1 LATNSDIDRV
11 REAADLVALISE
23 HIPLRPKGREHIGL
37 CPFHDDHAPSLTV
50 VTHKGNAFYKCHSC
64 GASGDVFNF
73 VMDYH
78 KMTFAEALRYLA
90 ERTGIAL
97 SPSSRRP
104 AEPAGPTHAD
114 LRRVNEL
121 AAAYY
126 RDTLRKGRHGAEARA
141 MVTARGIDDE
151 TAEAFMIGAAPPEW
165 DELGRFA
172 RGRGIS
178 SDLLQA
184 AGLVKQRSDG
194 QGHYDAFRHRL
205 MFPICDEL
213 GRPVAFGARQ
223 LDPEDRPK
231 YLNSPDTPLFNK
243 ARTLYGL
250 HLAKRAVIEASRAI
264 VTEGYTDVLA
274 CHQAGLPNV
283 VATLGTA
290 LTREHVLMLKR
301 ICREVVL
308 VFDGDE
314 AGQRAADRAVELFFA
329 EPVDVRI
336 CVLPEGNDPA
346 ELLGQ
351 PEGLQRFEAAVAA
364 SQHAL
369 DYKVN
374 RFRSALKDTEGLG
387 ARHRCLEE
395 FLADLAGLGFG
406 SLSGVRKGPILERIA
421 GLLGVPAPEIE
432 RALPRSPSARGAG
445 AAASAE
451 EQARSALFEPQ
462 APRATPARRRA
473 ERELLAALIFRPSFW
488 HQPVDTGDGTATTVS
503 ARLQPEHFSE
513 PDVRRIAGAVWSR
526 LDVDEPFNVQQLMGE
541 LDEPSLRQ
549 LVGDL
554 YFEAQEHLTDE
565 GQAAVE
571 HFRERVAAVERLLSR
586 DRYQQDLEAL
596 RRAGPSAGP
605 EEALRQVV
613 EQRRKQGYIPEA
625 LPQRVRG

>member
-11 REAADLVALISE
+11 RDAADLVALIGE

-78 KMTFAEALRYLA
+78 KMTFPEALRYLA

-97 SPSSRRP
+97 SASPRRP
-104 AEPAGPTHAD
+104 AETDGPSHAD
-114 LRRVNEL
+114 LRRATEL
-121 AAAYY
+121 AAAFY
-126 RDTLRKGRHGAEARA
+126 RDTLKRGRYGAEARA
-141 MVTARGIDDE
+141 MIDARGIDDQ
-151 TAEAFMIGAAPPEW
+151 TAETFMIGAAPAEW
-165 DELGRFA
+165 DEFAQFA

-178 SDLLQA
+178 HDLLRA
-184 AGLVKQRSDG
+184 AGLVKQRADG
-194 QGHYDAFRHRL
+194 QGHYDTFRHRL
-205 MFPICDEL
+205 IFPICDEL

-250 HLAKRAVIEASRAI
+250 HLAKRAAIETGRAI
-264 VTEGYTDVLA
+264 VTEGYTDAVA
-274 CHQAGLPNV
+274 CHQAGVPNV

-290 LTREHVLMLKR
+290 LTREHVRMLKR
-301 ICREVVL
+301 VCGEVVL

-346 ELLGQ
+346 QLLGQ
-351 PEGLQRFEAAVAA
+351 PEGLQRFEDAVAA

-369 DYKVN
+369 DYKVS
-374 RFRSALKDTEGLG
+374 RFRGALQGAEGLG
-387 ARHRCLEE
+387 ARHRCLET
-395 FLADLAGLGFG
+395 FLADLGALGFG
-406 SLSGVRKGPILERIA
+406 SLPGVRKAPVLDRI
-421 GLLGVPAPEIE
+421 GDLLGIPVQEIE
-432 RALPRSPSARGAG
+432 RALPRSASPRGP
-445 AAASAE
+445 AAAPSAE
-451 EQARSALFEPQ
+451 EAARSALFEPQ
-462 APRATPARRRA
+462 ATGATPARRRA
-473 ERELLAALIFRPSFW
+473 ERELLAALIFRPSLR
-488 HQPVDTGDGTATTVS
+488 HQPVDTGDGTAATVLG
-503 ARLQPEHFSE
+503 RVRPEHFSE
-513 PDVRRIAGAVWSR
+513 PAVRRIAGAVWSR
-526 LDVDEPFNVQQLMGE
+526 LDADESFTVQQLMGE
-541 LDEPSLRQ
+541 LDEEPLRK

-554 YFEAQEHLTDE
+554 YFEAQGHFPDE
-565 GQAAVE
+565 SQAAVE
-571 HFRERVAAVERLLSR
+571 HFRERVTAIERLVSR

-596 RRAGPSAGP
+596 RRGGKSSGP

-625 LPQRVRG
+625 LPGRFRS